1 MNKADVV
8 DAVAK
13 HADIPKSKAEQAVDG
28 AIQEIMNGLSRGDRV
43 VLSGFGT
50 FSVAQRK
57 ARQARNPRTGES
69 IFVAAKKVPK
79 FVAGG
84 KLKEA
89 VA

>member
-13 HADIPKSKAEQAVDG
+13 NTGMPKVKAEQAVDS
-28 AIQEIMNGLSRGDRV
+28 AIQEIIQGLQRGERV

-50 FSVAQRK
+50 FSVAARK
-57 ARQARNPRTGES
+57 ARQARNPRTGETV
-69 IFVAAKKVPK
+69 FVAEKNVPK

-84 KLKEA
+84 RLKEA

>member
-1 MNKADVV
+1 MNKADLI
-8 DAVAK
+8 DAVAR
-13 HADIPKSKAEQAVDG
+13 HAEIPKAKAEKALDG
-28 AIQEIMNGLSRGDRV
+28 AIQEIIRGLKRGERV
-43 VLSGFGT
+43 ALSGFGT

-57 ARQARNPRTGES
+57 ARQARNPRTGET
-69 IFVAAKKVPK
+69 IYVAEKRVPK